1 MLYLLLLVLAMGG
14 LALLAA
20 YLKATGKLGFLFEPE
35 PKATE
40 ALPDFRRCECFM
52 SKAEREFHDVLL
64 GIVGPQGYRLFA
76 QVPLT
81 RLVKLPSGLEKRQS
95 WQNRIDRKSVDFV
108 LCEPRMLRPV
118 LAIELDDSS
127 HEREDRKQRDGL
139 VERILEKA
147 GVPLLRRKCEAR
159 GYKREE
165 LAAAVS
171 ERLEAPP
178 AR

>member
-1 MLYLLLLVLAMGG
+1 LLLLVLVIGG
-14 LALLAA
+14 LALIAA
-20 YLKATGKLGFLFEPE
+20 YLKTTGKLAFLADPE
-35 PKATE
+35 PKPTE
-40 ALPDFRRCECFM
+40 ALPQFRRCEYFM

-81 RLVKLPSGLEKRQS
+81 RLVKLPSGVEKRQS

-108 LCEPRMLRPV
+108 LCEPRGLRPV

-127 HEREDRKQRDGL
+127 HEREDRKTRDGL
-139 VERILEKA
+139 VEKIFEKA
-147 GVPLLRRKCEAR
+147 GVRLLRWRCDLR

-171 ERLEAPP
+171 NLVSD
-178 AR
+178 